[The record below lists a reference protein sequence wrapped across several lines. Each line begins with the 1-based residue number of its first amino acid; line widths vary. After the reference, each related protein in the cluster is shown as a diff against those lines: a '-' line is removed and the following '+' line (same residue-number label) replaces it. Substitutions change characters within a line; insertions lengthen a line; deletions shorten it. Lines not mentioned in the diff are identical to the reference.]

1 MPLLLFMR
9 TISCEKGKPCLSMF
23 CILFALWV
31 WGGGG
36 GEKPHC
42 EDNSQPA
49 PPPPS
54 IWRSTRPR
62 NGDGPKCQQYSILA
76 LIHSFIFWVGHSH
89 FCFQSPIIWIINNLW
104 KPGYCNFSFIQHTL
118 QIHAFSSA
126 SPPLMQNTT
135 MWVLYTGAVCQRKTS
150 KHTHVTNPL
159 KIQTRS
165 FKSSKEGKSVIVLWL
180 ICKRTQTSGFLDKML
195 TFHSSQVQQAWW
207 PGKIESLAK
216 QNFPLWVLILIL
228 ILIQMIFLLLCL
240 WCVLGMTCWQ
250 PGLIH

>member
-1 MPLLLFMR
+1 MSTIFYSGINSFLYLLDRSFTFLFPF
-9 TISCEKGKPCLSMF
+9 SHNL
-23 CILFALWV
+23 
-31 WGGGG
+31 
-36 GEKPHC
+36 
-42 EDNSQPA
+42 N
-49 PPPPS
+49 
-54 IWRSTRPR
+54 
-62 NGDGPKCQQYSILA
+62 NQQSLKA
-76 LIHSFIFWVGHSH
+76 WLL
-89 FCFQSPIIWIINNLW
+89 QL
-104 KPGYCNFSFIQHTL
+104 SFIQHTL

-150 KHTHVTNPL
+150 KHTHVANPL

-180 ICKRTQTSGFLDKML
+180 ICKRTQTSRFLDKML
-195 TFHSSQVQQAWW
+195 AFHSSQVQQAWW

-216 QNFPLWVLILIL
+216 QNFPLLVL